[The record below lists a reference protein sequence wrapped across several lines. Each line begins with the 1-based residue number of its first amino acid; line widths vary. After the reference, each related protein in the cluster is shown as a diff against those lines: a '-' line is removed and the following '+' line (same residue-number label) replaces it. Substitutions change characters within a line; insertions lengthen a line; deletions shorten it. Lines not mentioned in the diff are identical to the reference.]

1 MIYIFLIL
9 FFSFLILNH
18 LFNKTF
24 ETFEDFATQCKKLK
38 VGDCANLIEDENTN
52 ILASA
57 KNLAKLVKNGL
68 TKADKALEKTHGD
81 VAVDTQNKD
90 KLEMA
95 SKGENVKITNEQNSK
110 LKKPL
115 F

>member
-9 FFSFLILNH
+9 FFSFLILNQ

-24 ETFEDFATQCKKLK
+24 ETFKSFEAQCKKLK
-38 VGDCANLIEDENTN
+38 VGDCANLITDENTN

-57 KNLAKLVKNGL
+57 KNLAKQVNIGL
-68 TKADKALEKTHGD
+68 KKADKTLEKTHGD

-95 SKGENVKITNEQNSK
+95 SKGENVKISNEQNSK